1 MKVLNKLVYFMPLLL
16 LFLFTGCKKETSLK
30 VGIMQIVEH
39 ESLDSARQ
47 GFIDELKNLG
57 YENIEFDLQIAGA
70 DLSNCAS
77 ISEKFVNDRK
87 DIILAI
93 STPCALSAANAT
105 QDIPIL
111 ATAITDFESSGLVNT
126 SKKPGT
132 NVSGTSDLAPIDKII
147 ALIKQLKP
155 ETKKIGILYSNT
167 DLSPQYQAQL
177 AESKVKELGLEAV
190 MLAVSQPYEIQQAA
204 EKLAQETDALYA
216 PIDKITAAAMPQIS
230 QIFLDKGKFVVC
242 AEEAMLSKGAIGTYG
257 VNYYELGKNTA
268 RQADKILKGEAL
280 PKDIPIEYLEEAKLT
295 LNDKLI
301 KELGI
306 EISDELKGEL
316 K

>member
-1 MKVLNKLVYFMPLLL
+1 MKFIKNLLYLLPLLSL
-16 LFLFTGCKKETSLK
+16 LFVVGCKKEESIK
-30 VGIMQIVEH
+30 IGIMQIVEH

-57 YENIEFDLQIAGA
+57 YENIEFDLQIAGG
-70 DLSNCAS
+70 DLSNCES
-77 ISEKFVNDRK
+77 IAQKFVNDKK
-87 DIILAI
+87 DLILAI

-167 DLSPQYQAQL
+167 DVSPQYQAQL

-268 RQADKILKGEAL
+268 RQADKILKGEEK
-280 PKDIPIEYLEEAKLT
+280 PENMPIEYLKKSKFT
-295 LNDKLI
+295 LNNEIIEK
-301 KELGI
+301 LGI

>member
-57 YENIEFDLQIAGA
+57 YENIEFDLQIAGG
-70 DLSNCAS
+70 DLSNCES
-77 ISEKFVNDRK
+77 IAQKFVNDKK
-87 DIILAI
+87 DLILAI

-147 ALIKQLKP
+147 VLIKQLKP

-190 MLAVSQPYEIQQAA
+190 MLAVSQPYEIQQAV

-230 QIFLDKGKFVVC
+230 QIFLEHGKFVVC
-242 AEEAMLSKGAIGTYG
+242 AEDVMIPKGAIGTYG
-257 VNYYELGKNTA
+257 VDYYELGKMTA
-268 RQADKILKGEAL
+268 HQAEKILKGEEK
-280 PKDIPIEYLEEAKLT
+280 PENMPIEYLKKSKFT
-295 LNDKLI
+295 LNNEIIEK
-301 KELGI
+301 LGI
-306 EISDELKGEL
+306 EISDNLKGEL
-316 K
+316 T